1 MAKKFLDCPYIVSV
15 FKQVSCKKMTKG
27 VTACVFITEV
37 DVKIWVNSCDFW
49 EKLIFRYREIL
60 LKTQLKQ
67 YTIYLLENNM
77 AEVPVKD
84 KIEYTVALVRDFSF
98 TVEQALCAVYNS
110 ELYQK
115 LCDPKTGLYFKVPL
129 MCTTI

>member
-1 MAKKFLDCPYIVSV
+1 
-15 FKQVSCKKMTKG
+15 
-27 VTACVFITEV
+27 
-37 DVKIWVNSCDFW
+37 
-49 EKLIFRYREIL
+49 
-60 LKTQLKQ
+60 
-67 YTIYLLENNM
+67 M

-115 LCDPKTGLYFKVPL
+115 LCAPKTGLYFQSPL
-129 MCTTI
+129 YVYDYLKTEIKTGKLQ